1 MTETKTNEHI
11 SNKMNEFFITS
22 GTLITLLLSIVG
34 FFLHR
39 VIHDVKRCVE
49 ITAENK
55 ARIDLIE
62 QQQKNDVKRIE
73 ERTQLELQQLTRT
86 VNHLSKNVHELII
99 KISEK

>member
-1 MTETKTNEHI
+1 
-11 SNKMNEFFITS
+11 MNEFFITS
-22 GTLITLLLSIVG
+22 GSLIAVLLSVVA

-39 VIHDVKRCVE
+39 VINDVKRCVE
-49 ITAENK
+49 ITSENK

-86 VNHLSKNVHELII
+86 VNHLSKNVHELIL
-99 KISEK
+99 KISER